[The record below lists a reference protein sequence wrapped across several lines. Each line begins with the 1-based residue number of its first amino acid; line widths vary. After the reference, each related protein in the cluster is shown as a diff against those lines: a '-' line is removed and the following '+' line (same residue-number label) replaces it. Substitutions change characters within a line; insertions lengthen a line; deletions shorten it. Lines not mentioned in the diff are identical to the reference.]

1 MQKQIITS
9 AIALTLF
16 GCGGGESGN
25 SGNPTPPPVK
35 NYTISFLG
43 TDFQATTGNCQIF
56 GYGPEKEN
64 GSRDKIIAF
73 PVEPT
78 KDYSVIIHN
87 HDGSVRKIFENTN
100 LSSNKLSFAQN
111 EIPND
116 GYVSFAKFNT
126 NGISHVTTFAKVLLP
141 DSFFVYTDQAKR
153 PSDPCLGSSNANPVK
168 REVAG
173 YIAPAKAGVLHVY
186 SGFNT
191 VYQNLK
197 DDLANN
203 YEQDKSAQDE
213 IKFATQQRPLL
224 AITYETDKDG
234 SVLLPPRGFKFTP
247 FNQRGTI
254 GNAIR
259 LDMPDN
265 QVDSF
270 DNHANLSNDLLIENA
285 FLFVN
290 GKKLLPSA
298 NYAYLWQPLIENNT
312 VINNEFSYAERIGD
326 DNYYLYLQG
335 KQDANGNPLYWGVQH
350 VTQGTINGS
359 SLHTHDV
366 LHPLPDP
373 NKPTLIGCTTST
385 SGQCL
390 TVNAG
395 NLSAAAGAQRASLSA
410 TLTIDS
416 TRSLR
421 QVFYTPIQSTLPI
434 LKFNNTDIDEGLEQK
449 AASVSFMVSE
459 SPEVKEAFLYQHQNL
474 AKPSLSDLSVDFI
487 PLLKNIAAQQDQ
499 QDLLK
504 RQPYTW
510 VWLEE

>member
-1 MQKQIITS
+1 MMQKSMITTV
-9 AIALTLF
+9 IALTLF

-25 SGNPTPPPVK
+25 SSTPTPPPVK
-35 NYTISFLG
+35 KYTISFLG

-64 GSRDKIIAF
+64 GARDKIIAF

-173 YIAPAKAGVLHVY
+173 FITPKSAGIKHQF

-191 VYQNLK
+191 VYQDLNA
-197 DDLANN
+197 DLAEN
-203 YEQDKSAQDE
+203 YLQDKSGEDE
-213 IKFATQQRPLL
+213 IEFVSQQLPLL
-224 AITYETDKDG
+224 AITYETTESG
-234 SVLLPPRGFKFTP
+234 NQLLAPRSFKFID
-247 FNQRGTI
+247 FNQRGTK
-254 GNAIR
+254 GNSIR
-259 LDMPDN
+259 LDDQKNVIINYDN
-265 QVDSF
+265 DATLTS
-270 DNHANLSNDLLIENA
+270 DLVIENA
-285 FLFVN
+285 LLFVN
-290 GKKLLPSA
+290 GKQQLAHA
-298 NYAYLWQPLIENNT
+298 NYAYLWQPLIKDGI
-312 VINNEFSYAERIGD
+312 VINDKFSYAERIGD
-326 DNYYLYLQG
+326 DNYYLYLEG
-335 KQDANGNPLYWGVQH
+335 KQDVPNAFTYWGVTH
-350 VTQGTINGS
+350 VVQGTVNR
-359 SLHTHDV
+359 SLDADKV
-366 LHPLPDP
+366 FDRIPEA
-373 NKPTLIGCTTST
+373 NRPTLDKCTTDT
-385 SGQCL
+385 DRQCL
-390 TVNAG
+390 TIDTG
-395 NLSAAAGAQRASLSA
+395 SLSAAEGAQRASLSA